1 MGLLSCVD
9 GRSQWGLD
17 SNRHSRSRRGDGRAC
32 DSHRL
37 AGLEDQQHGIR
48 DTTDGRCDH
57 AASTHR
63 DRAPCRRR
71 TRESHHYA
79 PGAAGAHI
87 PRAGA
92 ANIRV
97 SYIVRSRREHG
108 ARRGHEHCGGIPRGD
123 KGGVFYRD
131 RLMGRDSFSFTE
143 HEFQSLPPEDLP
155 VSGDSFMKIG
165 WIDAGGSHS
174 SPIYQWDPG
183 RSGAPIL
190 AGDATDAPAP

>member
-1 MGLLSCVD
+1 MSCAIRKVGPGGGLLLAL
-9 GRSQWGLD
+9 GFTLD
-17 SNRHSRSRRGDGRAC
+17 SHDERALLSLRIAEHVLALGAPDDDRYDLSGGEVTLWSHKTRSRLLG
-32 DSHRL
+32 SHFV
-37 AGLEDQQHGIR
+37 
-48 DTTDGRCDH
+48 
-57 AASTHR
+57 
-63 DRAPCRRR
+63 APQA
-71 TRESHHYA
+71 TNIAVAYRE
-79 PGAAGAHI
+79 
-87 PRAGA
+87 
-92 ANIRV
+92 
-97 SYIVRSRREHG
+97 
-108 ARRGHEHCGGIPRGD
+108 GD

-174 SPIYQWDPG
+174 SPIYQWGPG